1 MTCRTRPAPISQ
13 WTQQGVGAAGDP
25 AAHRT
30 ELWSRPARQAAVTNA
45 LIGRIEH
52 SYNNAGGLGATEGK
66 GWVAALK
73 RYAMWSDSPGGAGGT
88 TYHQLTPGYPFHS
101 LVDPQLPVQP
111 VILRARDV
119 VQVTRSAGAGF
130 GSVAFTMGSGYV
142 FQDGS
147 LEAYRSVGFHSYGGG
162 TWKSYYSGN
171 LNAAALRA
179 FDTGVSI
186 FNICELMFEVDGAR
200 KEVRYYIDGVLVD
213 TYAPAA
219 DANALALTRA
229 EAFYWSNRP
238 VGGTTYRFH
247 HGLGLGMSVEIEGVA
262 S

>member
-13 WTQQGVGAAGDP
+13 WTQQGVGALGDP

-30 ELWSRPARQAAVTNA
+30 ELWSRPQRAAAVTNA
-45 LIGRIEH
+45 IIGRTEH
-52 SYNNAGGLGATEGK
+52 SYSNAGGLGATEGK

-73 RYAMWSDSPGGAGGT
+73 RYAMWNDSPGGAGGT
-88 TYHQLTPGYPFHS
+88 TYHTLTPGFPWHA
-101 LVDPQLPVQP
+101 LVNPALPIIP
-111 VILRARDV
+111 SILRFRDV
-119 VQVTRSAGAGF
+119 VQVTRSAGAGA
-130 GSVAFTMGSGYV
+130 GNVGFTMGGGFV
-142 FQDGS
+142 FQDGT
-147 LEAYRSVGFHSYGGG
+147 LEAYRSVGFHSYGGL
-162 TWKSYYSGN
+162 TWKSYFSGN
-171 LNAAALRA
+171 LNVAALRA

-186 FNICELMFEVDGAR
+186 FNIVELMVEVDGAR

-219 DANALALTRA
+219 DVNAPAITRS

-238 VGGTTYRFH
+238 VGGTTLRLH
-247 HGLGLGMSVEIEGVA
+247 HGLGLGLSVEIEGVA